1 MDLQDDPEAPVP
13 HFDRWLSLETSG
25 FRLLRSLCDLFPSGV
40 TVLEHY
46 SDYYRLRLE
55 RGASLGQLFGLVQS
69 HKQRGLVSEYSVA
82 QTSLEQIFQNFAK
95 ECAQESDEN
104 LRESVKQRSAVY
116 RPVGNSISRF

>member
-1 MDLQDDPEAPVP
+1 MP
-13 HFDRWLSLETSG
+13 HFERWLSLETQG
-25 FRLLRSLCDLFPSGV
+25 FRLLRSLCDLFPTGV

-69 HKQRGLVSEYSVA
+69 LKQRGLVSEYSVA

-95 ECAQESDEN
+95 ESALESDEN
-104 LRESVKQRSAVY
+104 VERASSFKLRRTVY
-116 RPVGNSISRF
+116 KPVGTTVSRF

>member
-1 MDLQDDPEAPVP
+1 MP
-13 HFDRWLSLETSG
+13 HFERWLSLEASG

-69 HKQRGLVSEYSVA
+69 LKQRGLVSEYSVA

-95 ECAQESDEN
+95 ECAHENDEN
-104 LRESVKQRSAVY
+104 LRESVKQRGLIYKPA
-116 RPVGNSISRF
+116 GNTISRF